1 MASGATSVYLIP
13 YPLSTDPVNVH
24 GDIKALSDRLE
35 IVLGL
40 KVDKNIANILTK
52 TNTYTITGT
61 DDGIII
67 NQAGTGVPL
76 RITNTGTGNSFLV
89 EDSASTDST
98 PFVID
103 ASGNVGIL
111 KSVPTVALDVAGAGA
126 FTGALTASTFNAL
139 SLTSNAT
146 GFRVSGGTTAVA
158 VTFAG
163 GAAYTISGTNGAT
176 YTLPSAT
183 GTLVANPLTTLGDIL
198 YGGASGAPTRLAGNA
213 TNGIYFLR
221 ENVTA
226 SASVA
231 PDWIGSTG
239 SANVVLSTSPTITT
253 PVIDTINIS
262 ALGTSGALW
271 NTTITTGSISMGG
284 SLTTGGVNIAT
295 GSAFN
300 GTVAIATGAG
310 TVNKTI
316 NIGTASTAGTTAI
329 AIGSLSGAT
338 STISLNGT
346 TTINGDLTVNGT
358 TNTLNTNTLVVDD
371 KNIELG
377 SVAAG
382 TISTTGTIGTVSG
395 AGPFT
400 ATITAMTS
408 TAGLIPGQVI
418 TATAGTGSFGS
429 GVMSVVTI
437 ASATSITV
445 SSTLTF
451 TAGNVTNI
459 LGQAATDA
467 TANGGGI
474 TLKGATDKTIVWD
487 STNANWTSSENWN
500 IASAKTFKINNTSV
514 LSSTVVLGLT
524 PTINAT
530 GFRLSGGTT
539 AKYVQINND
548 IVLAGTDGSTLN
560 IGAGGTL
567 GSAAFTASS
576 AYEPA
581 ITTLAISKGGTG
593 TGTAPTQYGVI
604 YATSTT
610 AYASTAA
617 GTNTQVLIGNA
628 SGAPTWTNISGL
640 SVSSASTATTATN
653 LSGTTVYSIPY
664 QSASA
669 TTGYV
674 SIGTAGQMLAVNG
687 TANGYVWTSPF
698 TNPMTTLGD
707 MVSGGA
713 SGAPARIVGPATNG
727 TYGLTSVTTA
737 SAATAPV
744 WTLATGTGSPVYAT
758 TPTIT
763 TPKIDSISTTTGAA
777 ATPTLWSDVTT
788 GTIAIGAGITSGTV
802 NIATAGTGANSINI
816 GNTNST
822 LTVNGNLTVNGTTT
836 TVNSVTITVDD
847 PNLEL
852 NSVASPT
859 DANANGGG
867 ITLKGTTDKSI
878 IWDNTNS
885 NWTSNQDFNLVTGKV
900 FKINNVAVLSPT
912 VVLGLTPTTS
922 GTGFAIAGGATSKTL
937 TVSNTL
943 TLAGTDS
950 TTMTFPGTSGTVAT
964 LNTANVFTTT
974 QTITPATGVTALA
987 INGATSS
994 TGIIIKAAATAGTFI
1009 DYQDNNNVSV
1019 GSVGSDGTNFIKIIK
1034 NVGGTANRA
1043 VFSDASS
1050 SVIVYAANTN
1060 YVPLSVRRFSDS
1072 QTSDL
1077 QQWTNF
1083 SASTVYAKIDKDGNA
1098 TAASFVKSGG
1108 TSSQYLMADGS
1119 VTTGVIAAAGTLTGS
1134 TLAAGVTASSL
1145 TSLGTLTSLSVSG
1158 LSTFN
1163 SLSIPGTATFSST
1176 VTVPTPTNNTD
1187 AANKA
1192 YVDSVLN
1199 AGVPEIVPLDD
1210 ISGEFNGVDSVF
1222 VPKYQGIKQSITNP
1236 LRLQLAING
1245 IIQYVDFPDYV
1256 WQSPLPREGF
1266 QINNDGNIAFSEVV
1280 PAGSRFDAMIQ
1291 PGPNTITKTRQYPFK
1306 AVDILLGG

>member
-1 MASGATSVYLIP
+1 MASGATSIYLIP

-24 GDIKALSDRLE
+24 GDIQALSNRLE
-35 IVLGL
+35 IVLGA
-40 KVDKNIANILTK
+40 KVDKDLANTLTK
-52 TNTYTITGT
+52 TNTYTLTGT
-61 DDGIII
+61 DNGIII

-76 RITNTGTGNSFLV
+76 KITNTGTGNSFWV

-111 KSVPTVALDVAGAGA
+111 KSVPTVPLDVVGAGA

-163 GAAYTISGTNGAT
+163 GSAYTISGTNGAT

-213 TNGIYFLR
+213 TNGVYFLR

-226 SASVA
+226 STSVA

-239 SANVVLSTSPTITT
+239 SGNVVLATSPTISGPT
-253 PVIDTINIS
+253 IDSIINTSIS
-262 ALGTSGALW
+262 TAATLFNG
-271 NTTITTGSISMGG
+271 ITTGSITTGG
-284 SLTTGGVNIAT
+284 ALTTGGINIAA
-295 GSAFN
+295 GAAFN

-316 NIGTASTAGTTAI
+316 NIGTSSTSGTTAVT
-329 AIGSLSGAT
+329 IGSSSGAT
-338 STISLNGT
+338 STVTLNGT
-346 TTINGDLTVNGT
+346 VSTSSNLTVGGNLTVNGT
-358 TNTLNTNTLVVDD
+358 TTTINSTTVNVDD
-371 KNIELG
+371 ILIELG
-377 SVAAG
+377 AVASP
-382 TISTTGTIGTVSG
+382 TDTT
-395 AGPFT
+395 AE
-400 ATITAMTS
+400 
-408 TAGLIPGQVI
+408 
-418 TATAGTGSFGS
+418 
-429 GVMSVVTI
+429 
-437 ASATSITV
+437 
-445 SSTLTF
+445 
-451 TAGNVTNI
+451 
-459 LGQAATDA
+459 
-467 TANGGGI
+467 GGGI
-474 TLKGATDKTIVWD
+474 SLLGATNKTITW
-487 STNANWTSSENWN
+487 SATGTNWTSSENWN
-500 IASAKTFKINNTSV
+500 IPTGKVYKVNNVEV
-514 LSSTVVLGLT
+514 LSSTKVLGIT

-530 GFRLSGGTT
+530 GFSLAGGTT
-539 AKYVQINND
+539 SKSLTIQNN
-548 IVLAGTDGSTLN
+548 ITLSGTDGVAINL
-560 IGAGGTL
+560 GATNGTL

-593 TGTAPTQYGVI
+593 TGTAPTQYGLI

-610 AYASTAA
+610 SYASTLA
-617 GTNTQVLIGNA
+617 GASTQVLIGNA

-640 SVSSASTATTATN
+640 SVSSATTATN

-669 TTGYV
+669 TTSYV

-713 SGAPARIVGPATNG
+713 SGAPARLVGPATNG
-727 TYGLTSVTTA
+727 TYALTSVTTA

-744 WTLATGTGSPVYAT
+744 WTLATGTGSPVYAS

-777 ATPTLWSDVTT
+777 ATPSLWSDVTT
-788 GTIAIGAGITSGTV
+788 GTVAIGAGLTTGTV
-802 NIATAGTGANSINI
+802 NIATAGTGANAINI

-867 ITLKGTTDKSI
+867 ITLKGTSDKTI
-878 IWDNTNS
+878 IWDSTNS

-900 FKINNVAVLSPT
+900 FKVNNVAVLSPT

-950 TTMTFPGTSGTVAT
+950 STLNIGSGGTLGTGAFATIANYAPLAGATFTGQIQSTLGGTVG
-964 LNTANVFTTT
+964 
-974 QTITPATGVTALA
+974 TGQIFL
-987 INGATSS
+987 NGATSNRIDFNVNGVGAPTFTNRS
-994 TGIIIKAAATAGTFI
+994 TGTKILLYPNISPSSVDYAIGIDNSTLWQSVINSTGLFKWYAGTTEI
-1009 DYQDNNNVSV
+1009 MGLTGAGNLTTT
-1019 GSVGSDGTNFIKIIK
+1019 GSVT
-1034 NVGGTANRA
+1034 
-1043 VFSDASS
+1043 ASS
-1050 SVIVYAANTN
+1050 II
-1060 YVPLSVRRFSDS
+1060 R
-1072 QTSDL
+1072 
-1077 QQWTNF
+1077 
-1083 SASTVYAKIDKDGNA
+1083 
-1098 TAASFVKSGG
+1098 SGG
-1108 TSSQYLMADGS
+1108 TGSQYLMADGT
-1119 VTTGVIAAAGTLTGS
+1119 VTTGVAAAAGSLTGS

-1145 TSLGTLTSLSVSG
+1145 TSLGTLTSLTVSG
-1158 LSTFN
+1158 NLTVS
-1163 SLSIPGTATFSST
+1163 GV

-1199 AGVPEIVPLDD
+1199 AGVPEIIPLDN
-1210 ISGEFNGVDSVF
+1210 ISGEFNGIDSRF
-1222 VPKYQGIKQSITNP
+1222 VPKYQGIAQSITNP
-1236 LRLQLAING
+1236 LRLMLSING

-1266 QINNDGNIAFSEVV
+1266 QIDNDGYIAFSEVV
-1280 PAGSRFDAMIQ
+1280 PAGSSFDARIM
-1291 PGPNTITKTRQYPFK
+1291 PGPNTITKKRQYPFK

>member
-1 MASGATSVYLIP
+1 MASGATSIYLIP

-35 IVLGL
+35 IVLGS
-40 KVDKNIANILTK
+40 KVDKDISNILTK

-61 DDGIII
+61 DNGIII

-111 KSVPTVALDVAGAGA
+111 KAVPTVPLDVVGAGA

-146 GFRVSGGTTAVA
+146 GFAISGGTTAVA

-163 GAAYTISGTNGAT
+163 GSAYSLSGTNGT
-176 YTLPSAT
+176 TITLPATT
-183 GTLVANPLTTLGDIL
+183 GTLPLNNQQFYIGTTATAINRASAAQTLTGLTLTTPI
-198 YGGASGAPTRLAGNA
+198 
-213 TNGIYFLR
+213 
-221 ENVTA
+221 
-226 SASVA
+226 
-231 PDWIGSTG
+231 
-239 SANVVLSTSPTITT
+239 
-253 PVIDTINIS
+253 IDTINIS
-262 ALGTSGALW
+262 ALGTSGSLW
-271 NTTITTGSISMGG
+271 DTTITTGSISTGG

-295 GSAFN
+295 GAAFN

-316 NIGTASTAGTTAI
+316 NIGTASTSGTTAVT
-329 AIGSLSGAT
+329 IGSSSGAT
-338 STISLNGT
+338 STVTLNGAVT
-346 TTINGDLTVNGT
+346 TSGALTVGGNLTVNGT
-358 TNTLNTNTLVVDD
+358 TTTINSTVVNVDD
-371 KNIELG
+371 ILIELG
-377 SVAAG
+377 AVNTPTDTTAEGGGLALLG
-382 TISTTGTIGTVSG
+382 ATNKTITWSATGT
-395 AGPFT
+395 
-400 ATITAMTS
+400 
-408 TAGLIPGQVI
+408 
-418 TATAGTGSFGS
+418 
-429 GVMSVVTI
+429 
-437 ASATSITV
+437 
-445 SSTLTF
+445 
-451 TAGNVTNI
+451 
-459 LGQAATDA
+459 
-467 TANGGGI
+467 
-474 TLKGATDKTIVWD
+474 
-487 STNANWTSSENWN
+487 NWTSSENWN
-500 IASAKTFKINNTSV
+500 ILTGKVYKVNNVEV
-514 LSSTVVLGLT
+514 LSSTKVLGIT

-530 GFRLSGGTT
+530 GFSLAGGTT
-539 AKYVQINND
+539 SKSLTIQNN
-548 IVLAGTDGSTLN
+548 ITLSGTDGVAINL
-560 IGAGGTL
+560 GATNGTL

-593 TGTAPTQYGVI
+593 TGTAPTQYGLI

-640 SVSSASTATTATN
+640 SVSSATTATN
-653 LSGTTVYSIPY
+653 LSGTTVYSLPY

-669 TTGYV
+669 TTSYV
-674 SIGTAGQMLAVNG
+674 AIGSAGQMLAVNG

-713 SGAPARIVGPATNG
+713 SGAPARLVGPATNG

-777 ATPTLWSDVTT
+777 ATPSLWSDVTT

-802 NIATAGTGANSINI
+802 NIATAGTGTNSINI

-836 TVNSVTITVDD
+836 TVNSVTINVDD
-847 PNLEL
+847 PNIEL
-852 NSVASPT
+852 NSIASPT

-867 ITLKGTTDKSI
+867 ITLKGTTDKTI
-878 IWDNTNS
+878 VWNNANS
-885 NWTSNQDFNLVTGKV
+885 NWTANQDFNIPTGKV
-900 FKINNVAVLSPT
+900 YKVNNFEVLST
-912 VVLGLTPTTS
+912 YSVLGITPYALA
-922 GTGFAIAGGATSKTL
+922 TGFTIAGGTTSKTL

-950 TTMTFPGTSGTVAT
+950 STLDIGSGGTLGTGAFATIANYAPLAGATFTGQIKSTLANSTTLGGGQIY
-964 LNTANVFTTT
+964 L
-974 QTITPATGVTALA
+974 
-987 INGATSS
+987 NGATGNRIDFNQNGVAAPSFSTRSAGTKITLWPNVGASNADYAIGIDSS
-994 TGIIIKAAATAGTFI
+994 ALWNSVDTTSAFFKWYGGTTLAATLTGTG
-1009 DYQDNNNVSV
+1009 NLTTV
-1019 GSVGSDGTNFIKIIK
+1019 GSVT
-1034 NVGGTANRA
+1034 
-1043 VFSDASS
+1043 ASS
-1050 SVIVYAANTN
+1050 I
-1060 YVPLSVRRFSDS
+1060 
-1072 QTSDL
+1072 
-1077 QQWTNF
+1077 
-1083 SASTVYAKIDKDGNA
+1083 I
-1098 TAASFVKSGG
+1098 KSGG
-1108 TSSQYLMADGS
+1108 TSSQFLMADGS
-1119 VTTGVIAAAGTLTGS
+1119 TVTSVTAAAGTLTGS
-1134 TLAAGVTASSL
+1134 TLASNVTASSL
-1145 TSLGTLTSLSVSG
+1145 TSLGILTSLNVSG
-1158 LSTFN
+1158 TSTFN
-1163 SLSIPGTATFSST
+1163 NLSIPGTATFSST
-1176 VTVPTPTNNTD
+1176 VTVPNPTNTTD

-1210 ISGEFNGVDSVF
+1210 IRGEFNDITSRF
-1222 VPKYQGIKQSITNP
+1222 VPKYQGIAQSITNP
-1236 LRLQLAING
+1236 LRLLLSING

-1266 QINNDGNIAFSEVV
+1266 QIDNEGYIAFSEVV
-1280 PAGSRFDAMIQ
+1280 PAGSSFDARIM

>member
-35 IVLGL
+35 IVLDA
-40 KVDKNIANILTK
+40 KVDKNLANILTK

-61 DDGIII
+61 DNGIII
-67 NQAGTGVPL
+67 NQAGSGVPL

-89 EDSASTDST
+89 EDSSSTDST

-103 ASGNVGIL
+103 ASGNVGIGKTTPAVL
-111 KSVPTVALDVAGAGA
+111 LDVAGAGA

-176 YTLPSAT
+176 YTLPAAT

-213 TNGIYFLR
+213 TNGVYFLR

-231 PDWIGSTG
+231 PDWVGSTG
-239 SANVVLSTSPTITT
+239 SSNVVLATSPTITT

-271 NTTITTGSISMGG
+271 NTTITTGSISTGG

-316 NIGTASTAGTTAI
+316 NIGTASTSGTTAI
-329 AIGSLSGAT
+329 AIGSASGAT

-346 TTINGDLTVNGT
+346 TTINGDLTVNGV
-358 TNTLNTNTLVVDD
+358 TNTLNSNTLVVDD

-500 IASAKTFKINNTSV
+500 IANTKTFKINNASV
-514 LSSTVVLGLT
+514 LSATVVLGLT

-610 AYASTAA
+610 SYASTAA
-617 GTNTQVLIGNA
+617 GANTQVLIGNA

-713 SGAPARIVGPATNG
+713 SGAPVRLVGPATNG

-758 TPTIT
+758 SPTIT
-763 TPKIDSISTTTGAA
+763 TPLINSISTTTGAA
-777 ATPTLWSDVTT
+777 ATPSLWSDVTT
-788 GTIAIGAGITSGTV
+788 GTIAIGAGITTGTV

-867 ITLKGTTDKSI
+867 ITLKGTSDKTI

-900 FKINNVAVLSPT
+900 FKVNNVAVLSPT

-943 TLAGTDS
+943 TLSGTDS
-950 TTMTFPGTSGTVAT
+950 STLNIGAGGTLGTGAFATIANYAPLAGATFTGQIQSTLANNTADGAGQVYLNGATGNRIDFNINGTASPSTGTRSAGTKIVYYPLNGQVEYATGIESGSLWNSVPAASSFKWYGGTTAVAT
-964 LNTANVFTTT
+964 LTGAGALTTT
-974 QTITPATGVTALA
+974 GSVTA
-987 INGATSS
+987 SS
-994 TGIIIKAAATAGTFI
+994 II
-1009 DYQDNNNVSV
+1009 
-1019 GSVGSDGTNFIKIIK
+1019 
-1034 NVGGTANRA
+1034 
-1043 VFSDASS
+1043 
-1050 SVIVYAANTN
+1050 
-1060 YVPLSVRRFSDS
+1060 
-1072 QTSDL
+1072 
-1077 QQWTNF
+1077 
-1083 SASTVYAKIDKDGNA
+1083 
-1098 TAASFVKSGG
+1098 KSGG
-1108 TSSQYLMADGS
+1108 LSSQYLMADGS
-1119 VTTGVIAAAGTLTGS
+1119 VTTGITAAAGTLTGS

-1145 TSLGTLTSLSVSG
+1145 TSLGTLSSLNVS
-1158 LSTFN
+1158 
-1163 SLSIPGTATFSST
+1163 GTATFSST
-1176 VTVPTPTNNTD
+1176 VTVPNPTNNTD

-1210 ISGEFNGVDSVF
+1210 ISGEFNGVDSIF

-1236 LRLQLAING
+1236 LRLRLAING

-1280 PAGSRFDAMIQ
+1280 PVGSRFDAMIQ
-1291 PGPNTITKTRQYPFK
+1291 PGPNTITKARQYPFK